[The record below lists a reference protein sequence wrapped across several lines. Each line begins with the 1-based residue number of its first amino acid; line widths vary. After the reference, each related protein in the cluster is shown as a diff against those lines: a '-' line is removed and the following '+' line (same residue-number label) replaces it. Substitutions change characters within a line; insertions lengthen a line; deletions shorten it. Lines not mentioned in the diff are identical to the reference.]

1 MSRDDELKD
10 ILDETAKQISNLSP
24 NPRTWL
30 PWVLYLLE
38 RMETEANS
46 ENTTYKDLYRDMLAA
61 LEDAL
66 RNKRN
71 TGGW

>member
-10 ILDETAKQISNLSP
+10 ILDETARQISSISP

-38 RMETEANS
+38 RMEKEATS
-46 ENTTYKDLYRDMLAA
+46 ENSTYKDLYRDMLAA